1 MKTLCFKVDE
11 TLFQAFKVHVAG
23 SGKTMQQYMNDLL
36 RDSLAAPEDQMQSIG
51 QVRAELD
58 TLRSRIDA
66 VDAALTAAEGR
77 ISAADS
83 KK

>member
-11 TLFQAFKVHVAG
+11 SLFQAFKVHVAG

-36 RDSLAAPEDQMQSIG
+36 RDSLATPEDQLQSIG

-66 VDAALTAAEGR
+66 VDASLTAVESRIGAE
-77 ISAADS
+77 IS

>member
-23 SGKTMQQYMNDLL
+23 RGKTMQQYMNDLL
-36 RDSLAAPEDQMQSIG
+36 RDSLATPEDQLQSIG
-51 QVRAELD
+51 QARAELD
-58 TLRSRIDA
+58 TLRNRIDA
-66 VDAALTAAEGR
+66 VDAALTVAEGR
-77 ISAADS
+77 INAEGS

>member
-36 RDSLAAPEDQMQSIG
+36 RDSLATLEDQLQSIG
-51 QVRAELD
+51 QIRAELD
-58 TLRSRIDA
+58 TLRNRIDA
-66 VDAALTAAEGR
+66 VDAALTVAEGR
-77 ISAADS
+77 INAEGS